1 MSEYITF
8 ARPYAR
14 AIYDL
19 AKEEGRIAQWS
30 DMLKAVAEVA
40 SLEQIEALDGDPRVT
55 EEVLAQIIIDLC
67 GDVLDG
73 EGRNL
78 VRLLV
83 ENRRL
88 ASTPDLAA
96 LFEHFRAQGEG
107 VVEAEV
113 ISAKPL
119 SEAQQA
125 ELAAALKRRLGREVT
140 LHTTQDDSLI
150 AGVVVRAGDLVIDG
164 SLKGRLGQ
172 LARAMSR

>member
-19 AKEEGRIAQWS
+19 AKAEGRTTQWG
-30 DMLKAVAEVA
+30 DMLKALAEVTA
-40 SLEQIEALDGDPRVT
+40 LEQVEALDGDPRVT

-67 GDVLDG
+67 GSSLDK
-73 EGRNL
+73 EGQNL

-88 ASTPDLAA
+88 KSVTELAA

-107 VVEAEV
+107 MVEAQV

-119 SEAQQA
+119 SEKQQT
-125 ELAAALKRRLGREVT
+125 ELAAALKRRLGRDVT
-140 LHTTQDDSLI
+140 LHATQDDSLL
-150 AGVVVRAGDLVIDG
+150 AGVIVRAGDLVIDG

>member
-19 AKEEGRIAQWS
+19 ALAEGSVEQWGG
-30 DMLKAVAEVA
+30 MLNVIAEVA
-40 SLEQIEALDGDPRVT
+40 AQEQVATLVGDPRVSDDL
-55 EEVLAQIIIDLC
+55 LAQVIIDVCADALNS
-67 GDVLDG
+67 

-88 ASTPDLAA
+88 SCATDLAA
-96 LFEHFRAQGEG
+96 LFEHLRAQGEG
-107 VVEAEV
+107 VIEAEV

-119 SEAQQA
+119 SDRQQG
-125 ELAAALKRRLGREVT
+125 ELAGALKKRLGREVT
-140 LHTTQDDSLI
+140 LHTTLDETLL
-150 AGVVVRAGDLVIDG
+150 AGVLVRAGDLVIDG
-164 SLKGRLGQ
+164 SYKGRLGQ
-172 LARAMSR
+172 LSRAMSC